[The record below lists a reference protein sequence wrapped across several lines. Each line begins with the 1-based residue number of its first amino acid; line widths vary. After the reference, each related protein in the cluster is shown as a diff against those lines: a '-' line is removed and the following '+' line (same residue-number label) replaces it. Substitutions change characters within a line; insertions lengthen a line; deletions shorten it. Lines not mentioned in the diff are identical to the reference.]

1 MANPSCPRPQSPI
14 FCSTFHSAVNATR
27 LGAGTAGSHFAYYT
41 VVGVESAGANIE
53 ALNLTQMLLKDCP
66 LCSSADD
73 YLRHPRNGALPD
85 GSVLQNS
92 FDAAL
97 LYPPCPF
104 SWVRLSVY
112 SLASTNRKA
121 LFDLSIAGPLAGF
134 VVTLPLLIWGLAH
147 STVVP
152 LPAQPGMLNP
162 DALNLT
168 TVLVALQQAG
178 ARHSV
183 DR

>member
-1 MANPSCPRPQSPI
+1 
-14 FCSTFHSAVNATR
+14 V
-27 LGAGTAGSHFAYYT
+27 
-41 VVGVESAGANIE
+41 
-53 ALNLTQMLLKDCP
+53 LLKGLPYALALMTILGIHEMGHYLTARFYKKFDRCP
-66 LCSSADD
+66 TLS
-73 YLRHPRNGALPD
+73 
-85 GSVLQNS
+85 
-92 FDAAL
+92 
-97 LYPPCPF
+97 PCPF

-112 SLASTNRKA
+112 SNALASTNRKA

-168 TVLVALQQAG
+168 VLSGAAQQAG